1 METIFMNTE
10 NSIKTNETHRFR
22 LTLADKLNF
31 KNQKKIWHRFKSLF
45 DMEKY

>member
-1 METIFMNTE
+1 MNTE
-10 NSIKTNETHRFR
+10 NSILLLLKTNETHRFR